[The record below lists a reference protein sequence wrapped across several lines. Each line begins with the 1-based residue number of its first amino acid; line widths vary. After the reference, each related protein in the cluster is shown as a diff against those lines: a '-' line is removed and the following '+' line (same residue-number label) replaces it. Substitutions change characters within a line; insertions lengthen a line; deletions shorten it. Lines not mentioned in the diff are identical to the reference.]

1 MTDDL
6 RSERIRAL
14 GDAARELEKLEG
26 HPGWEA
32 LKSEFGRM
40 ESSYSQSLARKL
52 VSGGISAKPVD
63 QREIDYQRGFFAAVR
78 AILRAPDNAKAA
90 LEKALERE
98 DTRE

>member
-1 MTDDL
+1 MADDL

-14 GDAARELEKLEG
+14 GDVARELEKLEG

-32 LKSEFGRM
+32 LKSEFSEM
-40 ESSYSQSLARKL
+40 ESTYQRSLARKL
-52 VSGGISAKPVD
+52 LAGGISAPPVN

-78 AILRAPDNAKAA
+78 AILRAPDSAKAA

-98 DTRE
+98 EQRD